1 MSSHV
6 QNITVPWVP
15 LAEFDWSFA
24 RSGPLPWNLTVWS
37 ILAVFTALPLW
48 MTFELTVWI
57 FYVFRRYTGLYFWSV
72 LACTWGTT
80 IHAIGFILKFC
91 VPQCNWI
98 LATVLAEIGWVGM
111 VTGFSVV
118 LYSRLNLIVGGVHKS
133 RILNLILAMIITDA
147 FLFHVPTIVFQF
159 AVSNKSTHKKFL
171 PYMAP
176 MERVQIMAFST
187 QEIIISAIY
196 MYNTIKWL
204 KTSFEKRTRN
214 TIALLIWIQV
224 IVILCDV
231 IVITLDYCEYFTL
244 KAVMHSF
251 VYAFKLQLEFVI
263 LNDIKAMAQSGS
275 LAVGNSSRTHA
286 GSFGAS
292 PDSPSSTVKSPEK
305 SWWSSRLT
313 LLSRKGNDELQT
325 ANFGAHDM
333 LTPNRG
339 HHGHMDS
346 ITSEKTSQE
355 SSYRAQAMTYP
366 NKVDS
371 ANGDFITIHP
381 VSVTPS
387 GGRSGGQ
394 DLERQYLGRQNREW

>member
-6 QNITVPWVP
+6 HNVTVPWVP

-37 ILAVFTALPLW
+37 IIAVFTALPLW

-80 IHAIGFILKFC
+80 IHAIGFVLKFC

-118 LYSRLNLIVGGVHKS
+118 LYSRLNIIIGDMRKT
-133 RILNLILAMIITDA
+133 RTRNIILAMIITDA
-147 FLFHVPTIVFQF
+147 LLFHVPTIVFQF
-159 AVSNKSTHKKFL
+159 GVSNKSTHKRFL

-196 MYNTIKWL
+196 IYHTIKWL
-204 KTSFEKRTRN
+204 KVSFERKTRN

-251 VYAFKLQLEFVI
+251 VYAFKLQLEFVV
-263 LNDIKAMAQSGS
+263 LNDIKAMAQNGRLALASSGKIHT
-275 LAVGNSSRTHA
+275 GTYGR
-286 GSFGAS
+286 S
-292 PDSPSSTVKSPEK
+292 PNSPSSVVNPPEK
-305 SWWSSRLT
+305 SWWSSRRT
-313 LLSRKGNDELQT
+313 LVSSKGCDEIQAAHSRPY
-325 ANFGAHDM
+325 DM
-333 LTPNRG
+333 LTTSVGRLG
-339 HHGHMDS
+339 HIDS
-346 ITSEKTSQE
+346 PTSEKISQE
-355 SSYRAQAMTYP
+355 FSSTVKATTHT
-366 NKVDS
+366 NKTDIE
-371 ANGDFITIHP
+371 NDEFITSHL
-381 VSVTPS
+381 VTATPS
-387 GGRSGGQ
+387 GDRI
-394 DLERQYLGRQNREW
+394 